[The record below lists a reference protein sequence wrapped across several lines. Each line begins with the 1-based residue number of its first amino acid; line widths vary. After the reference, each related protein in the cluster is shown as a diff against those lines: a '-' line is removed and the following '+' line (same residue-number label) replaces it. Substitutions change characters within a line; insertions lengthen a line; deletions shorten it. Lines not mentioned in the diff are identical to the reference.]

1 MIMFRRQFIGILMSS
16 VVLATSA
23 IGQSSTGP
31 QTPESTVRAL
41 LAAMEAND
49 PVRIRAAFAP
59 AASQAYGNGP
69 PKTGDAFS
77 RWLQSDVI
85 DRQGKV
91 ANPSLAVSGNE
102 VVVTGQF
109 SNNAGYRSAANFLFK
124 VSDGR
129 IVSWQ
134 MRY

>member
-1 MIMFRRQFIGILMSS
+1 MFRRQFIGMLMCS
-16 VVLATSA
+16 VALATNA

-31 QTPESTVRAL
+31 QTPESPVRAL

-49 PVRIRAAFAP
+49 AVRIRAAFAS
-59 AASQAYGNGP
+59 AASQAYGDGA
-69 PKTGDAFS
+69 PKTGEAFS
-77 RWLQSDVI
+77 RWLQSDII

-91 ANPSLAVSGNE
+91 ANPSFAVTGSE